1 MRVDRLA
8 FSGFRNLAAGEWIPG
23 AGVNILYGDN
33 AQGKTNLLEALW
45 LFTGG
50 RSFRGAKDSELK
62 QFGAEKSCCWL
73 EFTAQERQQ
82 EAEIRIEKRRSASL
96 NGIAQPSAGRLAGVF
111 CAIVFSPEHLTL
123 IKGGPEGRR
132 KFLDAAYCQ
141 VRPGYIA
148 VLGEYMRT
156 LQQRNALFRDARQYR
171 PDEDMLDLWDHQL
184 AQAGARVHL
193 ARTTYIRRL
202 REAARDIYAGLSSGA
217 EELTLAYKAENRTE
231 DMTAAQAAEALLE
244 EIRGRRQADLAAGFT
259 TAGPHRDDLEVCI
272 NGMAARV
279 YGSQGQQRSAVLA
292 LKMAE
297 ASILRQVSGEQPVAL
312 LDDVM
317 SELDVSRQDYIFN
330 HIHDWQ
336 VFITCCDPSAVQRVT
351 GGRVFHVKHGVLTPK
366 SVAPEGG

>member
-1 MRVDRLA
+1 MYISKLQLRN
-8 FSGFRNLAAGEWIPG
+8 FRNYEYLELPLENNIYIFTGE
-23 AGVNILYGDN
+23 N

-62 QFGAEKSCCWL
+62 QFGAEKSCCRL

-244 EIRGRRQADLAAGFT
+244 EIRGRRHCGNFIM
-259 TAGPHRDDLEVCI
+259 RFS
-272 NGMAARV
+272 ART
-279 YGSQGQQRSAVLA
+279 
-292 LKMAE
+292 
-297 ASILRQVSGEQPVAL
+297 
-312 LDDVM
+312 D
-317 SELDVSRQDYIFN
+317 
-330 HIHDWQ
+330 
-336 VFITCCDPSAVQRVT
+336 FI
-351 GGRVFHVKHGVLTPK
+351 
-366 SVAPEGG
+366 